1 MIASLPLKNKNK
13 LMKIVCLG
21 SGNVATH
28 FAKAF
33 KSSGAELIQIWSKT
47 LANAQALAS
56 VLNSQ
61 AVDDLNDINPDAD
74 LYLICIKDDAI
85 EEMAAQ
91 LKGVKGLVVH
101 TSGATAIDV
110 FERIGLSNYGVM
122 YPLQTFSKSRVID
135 FKQVPLC
142 LEGGSEEV
150 LQQLHTIA
158 AKLSPLVYRV
168 SSEDR
173 KLLHLAAVF
182 ACNFTNH
189 LYHLSAKILQQHQ
202 LGFDMLRPLI
212 METAAKV
219 QTALPEGVQ
228 TGPAVRNDELTMHKH
243 LELLKNTPDLVDIYE
258 TLSNSIKKTYL

>member
-1 MIASLPLKNKNK
+1 
-13 LMKIVCLG
+13 MKIVCLG

-33 KSSGAELIQIWSKT
+33 KASGGDLIQIWSKT

-56 VLNSQ
+56 VLNSEP
-61 AVDDLNDINPDAD
+61 VDDLKDINANAD

-85 EEMAAQ
+85 EEVATQ
-91 LKGVKGLVVH
+91 LAGVKGLVVH
-101 TSGATAIDV
+101 TSGATPIEI

-122 YPLQTFSKSRVID
+122 YPLQTFSKSRSID

-142 LEGGSEEV
+142 LEGGSESV
-150 LQQLHTIA
+150 LKQLHTIA
-158 AKLSPLVYRV
+158 AMLSPLVYEV
-168 SSEDR
+168 NSDDR

-189 LYHLSAKILQQHQ
+189 LYHLSAKILQQNQ
-202 LGFDMLRPLI
+202 LSFDMLQPLI

-243 LELLKNTPDLVDIYE
+243 LELLKNMPELVDIYK